1 MMLVLSPRL
10 ITVNLNRAKLRHNK
24 EEENVS
30 GREFN
35 LAAVFH
41 ISMEFFG
48 FARIQ
53 EEGNIT
59 KRINTAAYAG
69 KNYIYTALNNFNCS
83 GI

>member
-59 KRINTAAYAG
+59 KTNKHCRLCRKELYLHCIE
-69 KNYIYTALNNFNCS
+69 
-83 GI
+83 